1 MEEPMVGVALEREE
15 GQVLVWLIVLLPLL
29 LLVVAMVFEGG
40 MMYRTYR
47 IAQAAADA
55 GAHAAAMH
63 IDRGAYLRSDQI
75 RLDPGATEAA
85 RQAALRNS
93 PAIVSCGAPAIAGNR
108 VELVCRAALRPT
120 LLPGPVTFVTV
131 RGRARPGWGISGE
144 GQ

>member
-1 MEEPMVGVALEREE
+1 MEEPVVGLAKGEE
-15 GQVLVWLIVLLPLL
+15 GQVLVWLVVLLPLL
-29 LLVVAMVFEGG
+29 LLVVGMVWEGG

-63 IDRGAYLRSDQI
+63 LDQGAYLQTGRI
-75 RLDPGATEAA
+75 LLDAGASEAA

-93 PAIVSCGAPAIAGNR
+93 PAILDCGAPMIVGNH

-120 LLPGPVTFVTV
+120 LLPGPETIVSVQ
-131 RGRARPGWGISGE
+131 GRARPGWGISGE